1 MDKCWANI
9 LNNCD
14 GGISREHIVS
24 KSLFT
29 SSEVDVMGFP
39 WCKEDTKRVGIEA
52 ITRKCLCRKHNS
64 ELTNLDAAASH
75 AFDVLRQQ
83 TKLSNDRAKEPDKK
97 FKKVIFSINATALEK
112 WLLKS
117 LINFSYNSEYY
128 IGHESKE
135 KGRPSDHLVNAVF
148 GIEKFKEN
156 NGMRVAYKQGGAIN
170 STDTVQ
176 FAPIIKDQ
184 KYIFGGKFSF
194 RGILLFMD
202 ITPEGMNVPF
212 EEIPGTREEWK
223 NVYLSK
229 KFRQI
234 KATHGKRISH
244 VVNFNWV

>member
-1 MDKCWANI
+1 MEKCWANI

-29 SSEVDVMGFP
+29 SSEIDVMGFP
-39 WCKEDTKRVGIEA
+39 WCKKEKKRIGIEA

-83 TKLSNDRAKEPDKK
+83 TKLFNDRSKEPDKK
-97 FKKVIFSINATALEK
+97 YKKVNFSINATALEK

-117 LINFSYNSEYY
+117 LINFSYNSEYF
-128 IGHESKE
+128 IGHESNE
-135 KGRPSDHLVNAVF
+135 KGRPSDHLVKVVF
-148 GIEKFKEN
+148 GIENFREN
-156 NGMRVAYKQGGAIN
+156 NGMYVAYKQGGPIN

-184 KYIFGGKFSF
+184 KYIYGGKFSF
-194 RGILLFMD
+194 RGVLLFMD
-202 ITPEGMNVPF
+202 ITPGGMNVPF
-212 EEIPGTREEWK
+212 EEIPGTDEEWK

-229 KFRQI
+229 QFKQI
-234 KATHGKRISH
+234 KANHGNRVSH